1 MDYLSLYEPIVDMLA
16 DFLGEDVEVVLHDL
30 SDLEQSIYKI
40 RNGHISG
47 RKVGDPITNLVAKSL
62 ATDKSVDYECN
73 YVGLSKDNKKL
84 KCATFYIRNAEKQ
97 IVGAMCI
104 NMMVEQ
110 FVNAK
115 RFIDS
120 LLSGYPTFSEEN
132 QIDEHLGVSIPEMV
146 DIRIEKVLEA
156 YPVPIEDLSKEDK
169 ITIVTELNNEGIF
182 LLKGTVGKVAHSLN
196 ISEPTVY
203 KYLQQLK

>member
-1 MDYLSLYEPIVDMLA
+1 MNYLSLYEPIVDMLA
-16 DFLGEDVEVVLHDL
+16 DFLGHDVEVVLHDL
-30 SDLEQSIYKI
+30 RDLEASIYKI

-47 RKVGDPITNLVAKSL
+47 RVVGDPITNLVAKSI

-73 YVGLSKDNKKL
+73 YVGVSKDNKKL
-84 KCATFYIRNAEKQ
+84 KCATFYIRNADKK
-97 IVGAMCI
+97 IVGALCI

-120 LLSGYPTFSEEN
+120 LLSGFPEMTEEN
-132 QIDEHLGVSIPEMV
+132 HVDEHLGVSIPEMV

-156 YPVPIEDLSKEDK
+156 YPVALADLSKEDK
-169 ITIVTELNNEGIF
+169 ITIVTDLNNEGIF